1 MDAGRIV
8 CVCGTVPF
16 LKVVDPKR
24 KEGKVDGDVLA
35 SRELES
41 LQQLFDY
48 ICLRFRPSF
57 LWGETRLFFG

>member
-1 MDAGRIV
+1 MPEGSCV

-35 SRELES
+35 SRERES
-41 LQQLFDY
+41 PAAL
-48 ICLRFRPSF
+48 
-57 LWGETRLFFG
+57 